1 MIFSTKGTNCATRPQ
16 MRQQNDRNSKHET
29 KSCFQVLI
37 LGATHPYL
45 CHNWNSKHN
54 VLGVNSWGANPVPCL
69 HPQGGGYPLQK
80 GDTFLLPVWFPAAKV
95 QQQKETISNLNICQ
109 DQKAGGRMIYKGCKL
124 NNRSMH
130 NFRCCSNFFKKILLI
145 IFKIL
150 PIVFKILLIIFF
162 CKTLALPC

>member
-1 MIFSTKGTNCATRPQ
+1 MIFSTKDAKCATRPQ

-130 NFRCCSNFFKKILLI
+130 NFRCCSSFFKKKSFSLFSKSFPL
-145 IFKIL
+145 FLKS
-150 PIVFKILLIIFF
+150 FS
-162 CKTLALPC
+162 

>member
-1 MIFSTKGTNCATRPQ
+1 MIFSTKGANCATRPQ

-130 NFRCCSNFFKKILLI
+130 NFRCCSSFLKKSFSLFSKSFPL
-145 IFKIL
+145 FLKS
-150 PIVFKILLIIFF
+150 FS
-162 CKTLALPC
+162 